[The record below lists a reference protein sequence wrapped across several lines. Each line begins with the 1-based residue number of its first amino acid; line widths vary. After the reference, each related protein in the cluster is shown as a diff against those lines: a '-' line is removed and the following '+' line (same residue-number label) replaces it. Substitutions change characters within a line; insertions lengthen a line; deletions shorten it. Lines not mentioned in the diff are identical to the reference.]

1 MREIWRQRLGIWG
14 NGCIFNLL
22 AEEIPYKMDEIRI
35 LRNRKIREEY
45 REQYQ
50 KGFRHEVIVEK
61 LIPKY
66 ALARLTL
73 EAIVFQ
79 KGVYKDA

>member
-1 MREIWRQRLGIWG
+1 
-14 NGCIFNLL
+14 
-22 AEEIPYKMDEIRI
+22 MDERRI
-35 LRNRKIREEY
+35 LRNRKMREEY

-50 KGFRHEVIVEK
+50 KGFRHEIIVEK

-66 ALARLTL
+66 ALARLTV

-79 KGVYKDA
+79 KGVYKNA